1 MLAALTGMGL
11 SAAAGLNAYI
21 PFLVVALIARF
32 TDYITLPV
40 GYEWIESTW
49 AIGIGAA
56 LLLAEVILD
65 KIPAVD
71 TINDTIQTFI
81 RPSMGGLIFA
91 ATTAAAQLDNST
103 WMKENPWVSV
113 VLGVLISGL
122 VHTGKMAAR
131 PGHQRGHGGHRGPGG
146 LDGRGHLVAR
156 PVPHRAHRAAAR
168 HPRPGAARLA
178 ADLDVAAGAPMAA
191 HPTRP
196 RLHLDLTPVSS
207 RRPRSG
213 GGSVNVVARPQ
224 SVKVRSEGVALRPDE
239 AQQGAAAV
247 GGHPQP
253 RAALPGR
260 AGRPA
265 GRRPRSRWPRPVS
278 DSSTARSG
286 WAKAS
291 VRIVRSVND
300 PSSVASDSVTA
311 AYLPTSALAAFGSP
325 VISAQCAS
333 SPPTQ

>member
-1 MLAALTGMGL
+1 VLAALTGMGL

-40 GYEWIESTW
+40 GYEWIESNW

-103 WMKENPWVSV
+103 WMKENPWMSV

-131 PGHQRGHGGHRGPGG
+131 PVINVGTVGT
-146 LDGRGHLVAR
+146 
-156 PVPHRAHRAAAR
+156 
-168 HPRPGAARLA
+168 
-178 ADLDVAAGAPMAA
+178 GAPV
-191 HPTRP
+191 
-196 RLHLDLTPVSS
+196 VSTLEDIS
-207 RRPRSG
+207 SLGLSLLALIAPLL
-213 GGSVNVVARPQ
+213 VI
-224 SVKVRSEGVALRPDE
+224 VAL
-239 AQQGAAAV
+239 
-247 GGHPQP
+247 
-253 RAALPGR
+253 ALLAWLLIWMWLR
-260 AGRPA
+260 VRRWRRTRRDPA
-265 GRRPRSRWPRPVS
+265 
-278 DSSTARSG
+278 
-286 WAKAS
+286 
-291 VRIVRSVND
+291 
-300 PSSVASDSVTA
+300 
-311 AYLPTSALAAFGSP
+311 YTSP
-325 VISAQCAS
+325 
-333 SPPTQ
+333 

>member
-1 MLAALTGMGL
+1 VLAVLTGMGL

-40 GYEWIESTW
+40 GYEWIESNW

-56 LLLAEVILD
+56 LLLAEIILD

-131 PGHQRGHGGHRGPGG
+131 PVINVGTVG
-146 LDGRGHLVAR
+146 
-156 PVPHRAHRAAAR
+156 
-168 HPRPGAARLA
+168 
-178 ADLDVAAGAPMAA
+178 AGAPV
-191 HPTRP
+191 
-196 RLHLDLTPVSS
+196 VSTVEDIS
-207 RRPRSG
+207 SLGLSLIALIAPLL
-213 GGSVNVVARPQ
+213 VI
-224 SVKVRSEGVALRPDE
+224 VAL
-239 AQQGAAAV
+239 
-247 GGHPQP
+247 
-253 RAALPGR
+253 ALLAWLLIWMWLR
-260 AGRPA
+260 VRRWRRTRRDPA
-265 GRRPRSRWPRPVS
+265 
-278 DSSTARSG
+278 
-286 WAKAS
+286 
-291 VRIVRSVND
+291 
-300 PSSVASDSVTA
+300 
-311 AYLPTSALAAFGSP
+311 YTSP
-325 VISAQCAS
+325 
-333 SPPTQ
+333 

>member
-40 GYEWIESTW
+40 GYEWIESSW

-131 PGHQRGHGGHRGPGG
+131 PVINVGTVG
-146 LDGRGHLVAR
+146 
-156 PVPHRAHRAAAR
+156 
-168 HPRPGAARLA
+168 
-178 ADLDVAAGAPMAA
+178 AGAPV
-191 HPTRP
+191 
-196 RLHLDLTPVSS
+196 VSTVEDI
-207 RRPRSG
+207 
-213 GGSVNVVARPQ
+213 GSLGLSLIALIAPLLVI
-224 SVKVRSEGVALRPDE
+224 VALVLLAWLLIWMWLRVRRWRRTRRD
-239 AQQGAAAV
+239 
-247 GGHPQP
+247 
-253 RAALPGR
+253 
-260 AGRPA
+260 PA
-265 GRRPRSRWPRPVS
+265 YT
-278 DSSTARSG
+278 ST
-286 WAKAS
+286 
-291 VRIVRSVND
+291 
-300 PSSVASDSVTA
+300 
-311 AYLPTSALAAFGSP
+311 
-325 VISAQCAS
+325 
-333 SPPTQ
+333 